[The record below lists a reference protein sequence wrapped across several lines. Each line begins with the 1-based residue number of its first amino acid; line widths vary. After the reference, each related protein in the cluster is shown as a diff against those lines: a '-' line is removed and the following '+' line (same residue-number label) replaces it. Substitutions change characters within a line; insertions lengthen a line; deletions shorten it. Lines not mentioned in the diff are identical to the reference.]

1 MNIGNYLK
9 FNAEKP
15 STAAGDRQQR
25 LESRR
30 NRFDQFFDKM
40 QSQAIADGDS
50 EKAQKIFE
58 VSEMVEGRLDKR
70 LDRLEEKSGD
80 INWRR
85 RLDNAFDERQKEA
98 YDNDEPEKAEEI
110 FGLSQDITKGL
121 SGSDKGSLL
130 EKFMTA
136 FLGVDAEKTDTTATA
151 STSTTATANA
161 ATVGSS
167 TTVPVVAPSTTKAAG
182 TV

>member
-15 STAAGDRQQR
+15 SAAAGDRQQR

-30 NRFDQFFDKM
+30 NRFDQLFDKM
-40 QSQAIADGDS
+40 QSQAIAEGDS

-58 VSEMVEGRLDKR
+58 VAEMVEGRLDKR

-85 RLDNAFDERQKEA
+85 RLDNAFDERQTEA
-98 YDNDEPEKAEEI
+98 YDNDGPEKAEEI
-110 FGLSQDITKGL
+110 FGLSEDIANGL

-136 FLGVDAEKTDTTATA
+136 FLGLDAEKTETAAATTGTTATE
-151 STSTTATANA
+151 NA
-161 ATVGSS
+161 GALGSS
-167 TTVPVVAPSTTKAAG
+167 TTVPVVTPTNVKATG
-182 TV
+182 TA